1 MEIYIFKKHNRCPYL
16 NYGFYNP
23 IVKQYLLENLDWNR
37 HSGEHRIFKVIV
49 LKPENKTSN
58 FIKTGTMLFNNKPVE
73 KSVEDLPT
81 TATLKT
87 KYGSLRDG
95 DIALARSNDKHVY
108 IGVVTNFTENTIY
121 MKNAIYVFVNE
132 STNNIGIQCLD
143 TYSFPIQD
151 LCGITKNH

>member
-1 MEIYIFKKHNRCPYL
+1 MKTKNDSMGTLKLKLEVTPQNIEYL
-16 NYGFYNP
+16 KSLF
-23 IVKQYLLENLDWNR
+23 
-37 HSGEHRIFKVIV
+37 

-58 FIKTGTMLFNNKPVE
+58 FTPTVLFNGKSVE
-73 KSVEDLPT
+73 KSVDDLPT
-81 TATLKT
+81 VATLRT
-87 KYGSLRDG
+87 KYGLLRDG

-143 TYSFPIQD
+143 TYSFLIQD
-151 LCGITKNH
+151 LCGITKNQ